1 MGACGSMAAGPSN
14 FNDDGDFAGKGI
26 GSSSFSGFGRSR
38 SGDLRIQ
45 RPPPVT
51 RLPRDVCGVV
61 DAHIKWNGSC
71 RLHIGPKGVVWK
83 GNHVLAQDVV
93 VDQNRTGVR
102 LRFTLFCPNVT
113 SEWVRGVIGLTE
125 SFDITLNRR
134 EKTFQGVFQRQ
145 GEGPL
150 EVELVKAKVYPED
163 NGSVWN
169 EAYRLLHRGPPNDD
183 SAAPEQTDEP
193 AEPPGV
199 VHLERSNES
208 ACPVCFRAW
217 EESGVIRAKTACD
230 HSFCA
235 QCIVTVCAVT
245 PPVTVG
251 ACPMCRAEV
260 TLASITMMG
269 LPTV

>member
-1 MGACGSMAAGPSN
+1 MPPAHRPQRRRLEESRPRP
-14 FNDDGDFAGKGI
+14 
-26 GSSSFSGFGRSR
+26 GRR
-38 SGDLRIQ
+38 R
-45 RPPPVT
+45 R
-51 RLPRDVCGVV
+51 
-61 DAHIKWNGSC
+61 
-71 RLHIGPKGVVWK
+71 
-83 GNHVLAQDVV
+83 
-93 VDQNRTGVR
+93 QNPANVR

-113 SEWVRGVIGLTE
+113 SEWVQAWSG
-125 SFDITLNRR
+125 SPSPDITLNRR
-134 EKTFQGVFQRQ
+134 AKKFEGVFQRQ

-150 EVELVKAKVYPED
+150 EVKLKKAKVYPED

-169 EAYRLLHRGPPNDD
+169 EAYRLLHRGPPPED

-199 VHLERSNES
+199 VHLERSDET

-217 EESGVIRAKTACD
+217 EESGVIRAKTACN